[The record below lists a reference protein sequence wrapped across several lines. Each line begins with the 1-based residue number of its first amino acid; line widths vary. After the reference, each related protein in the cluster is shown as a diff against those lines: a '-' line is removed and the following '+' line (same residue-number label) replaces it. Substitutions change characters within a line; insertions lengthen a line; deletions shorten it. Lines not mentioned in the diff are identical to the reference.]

1 MLLSGRRH
9 VGAVSF
15 TSRTGAFG
23 ALMAGRGTG
32 AADTACWSLSPYHA
46 MRGISLAG
54 MVYRRTLY
62 DEWRY
67 AMGFFAEYHNADEIM
82 CSCGNAEPVE
92 ETEIVGKFVYYF
104 CKCPVCGVESD
115 RSLIQGEAIEL
126 WKDKMLCE
134 DLP

>member
-1 MLLSGRRH
+1 
-9 VGAVSF
+9 
-15 TSRTGAFG
+15 
-23 ALMAGRGTG
+23 
-32 AADTACWSLSPYHA
+32 